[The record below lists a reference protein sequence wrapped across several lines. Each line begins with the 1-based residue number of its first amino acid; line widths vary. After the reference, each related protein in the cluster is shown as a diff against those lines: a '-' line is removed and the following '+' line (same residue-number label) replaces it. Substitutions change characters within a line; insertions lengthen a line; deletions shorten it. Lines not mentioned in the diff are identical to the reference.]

1 MFDAMFLYCRGIEL
15 LVGRVKRKVCRRG
28 GCQITSFLPT
38 FRSMISSTRKS
49 KRSHGCFD
57 RQIHCKRWIDDC
69 RVQRTDCA
77 SIPALRIHP
86 NTPPSHWQRCTAD
99 TIPRQLNVAR
109 RPFVDGCRCAMSRS
123 PSRGGSLMG
132 RNQWQSAEVSGVW
145 REERRDWRREE
156 RSEFCPPK
164 TVLPNFSAHKS
175 FSTIT
180 QRRFG
185 IVRL

>member
-1 MFDAMFLYCRGIEL
+1 MF
-15 LVGRVKRKVCRRG
+15 
-28 GCQITSFLPT
+28 P
-38 FRSMISSTRKS
+38 STRKS

-57 RQIHCKRWIDDC
+57 QQIHCKRWVDDC

-99 TIPRQLNVAR
+99 AIPRQLNVTR

-145 REERRDWRREE
+145 REERKDWRREE

-164 TVLPNFSAHKS
+164 TVLPNFSAHRASLLSHKDVLES
-175 FSTIT
+175 SGYELSKTSLTEPRERELAEID
-180 QRRFG
+180 
-185 IVRL
+185 LAW